1 MWGTSTYLTFAGN
14 STAVTKQFRRFLEC
28 EEDSFLRHLVSKP
41 TRGAAP
47 FDLLFT
53 NREGT
58 VGNLMVGSCLGHSDY
73 KMIRALFTVRSR
85 EVARKTTVLN
95 FYRADFELF
104 RTMVGRIPWETVLK
118 SKGFQEVWTLLKK
131 GILKA
136 QEQSV
141 PLCCKMIQKER
152 RPALLNKEI

>member
-41 TRGAAP
+41 TRGVAP

-118 SKGFQEVWTLLKK
+118 GKRVPGSLDTAEEGNFKGAGTVCPSML
-131 GILKA
+131 
-136 QEQSV
+136 
-141 PLCCKMIQKER
+141 
-152 RPALLNKEI
+152 